1 MKLRLGFTYV
11 ILSLMTLSIVY
22 PALWIVMSSLKS
34 GNGLYSETLIP
45 RSFTWEHY
53 RDLFSS
59 VKYPYVRWYG
69 NTLKVAIL
77 STILGTFLTLLGSY
91 AMSRFRF
98 VGRQFGLT
106 AMLVLNMFPSFMSMI
121 AIYVLLAQF
130 DLLNT
135 HWALILVYS
144 SGAFINNVF
153 VAKGFYD
160 TVPRSL
166 EEAARIDGA
175 SHWKTFTKVMI
186 PLSKPMLTYV
196 SLVIF
201 NGAWI
206 DFIFARLILR
216 TTDQETLAVG
226 LYGIV
231 NQQTSTDFTFFAAGA
246 VLLSVP
252 VLLLFIWLQKFLIDG
267 LTAGASKG

>member
-1 MKLRLGFTYV
+1 MKLRIGLTYIVLG
-11 ILSLMTLSIVY
+11 LMTLSIVY
-22 PALWIVMSSLKS
+22 PALWIVMSSFKTGS
-34 GNGLYSETLIP
+34 GLYSETLVP
-45 RSFTWEHY
+45 HSLTLDHYKELFTST
-53 RDLFSS
+53 R
-59 VKYPYVRWYG
+59 YPYVQWYW
-69 NTLKVAIL
+69 NTLKVAVC
-77 STILGTFLTLLGSY
+77 STILGTFMTLLGSY

-98 VGRQFGLT
+98 VGRKFGLT

-121 AIYVLLAQF
+121 AIYVLLSQF
-130 DLLNT
+130 NLVNT
-135 HWALILVYS
+135 HWALVLVYS
-144 SGAFINNVF
+144 SGAFITNVF

-160 TVPRSL
+160 TVPKSL

-175 SHWKTFTKVMI
+175 SHWKTFTNVMV

-216 TTDQETLAVG
+216 TTDKETLAVG
-226 LYGIV
+226 LYDIV
-231 NQQTSTDFTFFAAGA
+231 NRQTSTDFTFFAAGA

-252 VLLLFIWLQKFLIDG
+252 VLLLFVWLQKFLVDG